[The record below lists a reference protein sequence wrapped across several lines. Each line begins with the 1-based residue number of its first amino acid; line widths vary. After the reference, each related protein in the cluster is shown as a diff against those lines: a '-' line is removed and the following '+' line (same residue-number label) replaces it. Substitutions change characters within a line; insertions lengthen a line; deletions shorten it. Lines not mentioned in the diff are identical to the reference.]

1 MVNKLERPSRKVHV
15 RLFEDQLDEIR
26 TYYPQAN
33 LSEILR
39 ISLDQLL
46 TKAKA
51 RREEKTNG

>member
-26 TYYPQAN
+26 TYYPTAN

-46 TKAKA
+46 TRAKEA
-51 RREEKTNG
+51 REAKVNG